1 MYSQGQWAQC
11 DLLGQTDNPTSVL
24 SNAGHKLPSR
34 ILIVDDH
41 SAARTTIRSLLD
53 WHSFQVCGEAKD
65 GRDAIEKVKKLKPDL
80 VLLDINMP
88 RMDGVKAAYEI
99 LRIAP
104 ATMIVFL
111 TVHDAPSV
119 MQITERW
126 SHGYISKSAA
136 GTELIPMLKRLIPSE
151 APQQNPTKSRRIAT
165 H

>member
-1 MYSQGQWAQC
+1 MERK
-11 DLLGQTDNPTSVL
+11 T
-24 SNAGHKLPSR
+24 
-34 ILIVDDH
+34 ILVVDDSPVVLELTG
-41 SAARTTIRSLLD
+41 SALESAGYKVVLRSR
-53 WHSFQVCGEAKD
+53 GEGTVAAVLQE
-65 GRDAIEKVKKLKPDL
+65 RPDL
-80 VLLDINMP
+80 VLLDVNMP
-88 RMDGVKAAYEI
+88 RMDGVKAASEI

-126 SHGYISKSAA
+126 SHGYVTKSAA

-151 APQQNPTKSRRIAT
+151 LPQKCSTKSRRTAT